1 MNWEKKQKGEVI
13 LNAKTDIDV
22 VGNIMIGGVIGV
34 VSDFASGTAYEYKPK
49 VQMLLD
55 CKDE

>member
-1 MNWEKKQKGEVI
+1 M

-22 VGNIMIGGVIGV
+22 FGNIMIGGVIGV
-34 VSDFASGTAYEYKPK
+34 VSDFASGAAYEYKPK
-49 VQMLLD
+49 VQILLD

>member
-1 MNWEKKQKGEVI
+1 LGKKTKGEVI

-34 VSDFASGTAYEYKPK
+34 VSDFASGTAYGYKPK